1 MHNPDFDGVGGIG
14 LKGETHSH
22 NRGGECKSF

>member
-1 MHNPDFDGVGGIG
+1 MHDPDFNSVGGIG
-14 LKGETHSH
+14 LEGETHSH